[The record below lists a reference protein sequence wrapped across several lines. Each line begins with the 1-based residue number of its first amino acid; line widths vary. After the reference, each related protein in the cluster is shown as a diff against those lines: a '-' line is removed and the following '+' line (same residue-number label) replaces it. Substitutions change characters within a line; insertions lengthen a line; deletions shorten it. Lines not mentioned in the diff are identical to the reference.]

1 LKTFLLA
8 IAALALARV
17 SGAADL
23 RTSFANPP
31 ADCRI
36 MMRWWW
42 FGPAVAKPEIAREL
56 RVMQAAGI
64 GGVEIQ
70 PVYPVALDNP
80 AAGFK
85 NSPYLSGEFLDALAF
100 AARTAKQLGMRV
112 DITLGSGWPYGGPRT
127 PVTQAAGR
135 LRVERSAILPAL
147 ENGETLLAN
156 FPNKQLFFIAGRTGQ
171 QVKRASVGAEG
182 FVLDHYDR
190 SAIESHLAQVGE
202 RLLSA
207 FGATPPYA
215 VFSDSLE
222 VYGSDWTGDL
232 LREFKRR
239 RGYDL
244 TPHLPELVND
254 APESRAIRHDWG
266 KTLTELAEDRYLT
279 PIAAWAHRHHT
290 RFRSQTYGE
299 PPVILSSNALVDLSE
314 GEAGPRWRTF
324 NTSRWAASAN
334 HLYGRNI
341 TSTET
346 WTWLHAPSFRAT
358 PLDMKAEADLHFIEG
373 VNQLIGHGWP
383 YSPPQAGEPG
393 WRFYAAA
400 AFNEH
405 NPWFQVMPEITR
417 YLQRVSFLMRQG
429 KPVNDIAIY
438 LPTDDAWAAFTP
450 GKTSVN
456 KRLETLVSP
465 ALISQILNAGYNF
478 DYIDDR
484 ALAKTDL
491 PYRVLILPGVERM
504 PLETLKR
511 LEEFTHRGGIVIE
524 TLRKPALAPGF
535 LGAQSETPQ
544 IVELE
549 TRLHARFAASEQQL
563 GNVLRE
569 ALPPDLLV
577 SPAVAASIG
586 FAHRKVA
593 SADLY
598 FVVNTSNTPVGTIS
612 RFRTAG
618 TSAELWDPFTGRT
631 EEAYDA
637 SVLRLAPYES
647 RVIVFSND
655 PPRPL
660 KQTPAPQA
668 ASTLDLS
675 TNWTVTFNGLPQPV
689 QMTQLHSWTE
699 DAATRFYSGRAI
711 YRKSVDIPAD
721 LAGKTLLLDF
731 GEGERVQPVSGG
743 EAAGMRALL
752 ESPVRESA
760 LVYVNGQ
767 LAGSVWHPPYRVN
780 LTKWMHSGLNEL
792 RIEVANLAINEMAG
806 HALPGYKLLNQRY
819 GVRFVPQGF
828 ENFHA
833 LPAGI
838 LGHLQLLAT
847 Q

>member
-8 IAALALARV
+8 VAVIASAQISR
-17 SGAADL
+17 AADL
-23 RTSFANPP
+23 RTAFADPP

-42 FGPAVAKPEIAREL
+42 FGPAVTKQEIAREL
-56 RVMQAAGI
+56 HVMQAAGI

-70 PVYPVALDNP
+70 PVYPLALDNP
-80 AAGFK
+80 KTGFK
-85 NSPYLSGEFLDALAF
+85 NLPYLSSGFLDALSF
-100 AARTAKQLGMRV
+100 ASQTARQLGMRV
-112 DITLGSGWPYGGPRT
+112 DITLGSGWPYGGPLT
-127 PVTQAAGR
+127 PITQAAGR
-135 LRVERSAILPAL
+135 LRIEHSALLPAL
-147 ENGETLLAN
+147 ENGESLVAS
-156 FPNKQLFFIAGRTGQ
+156 FADQQLFFIASRTGQ

-190 SAIESHLAQVGE
+190 SAIESHLAQVGD

-207 FGATPPYA
+207 FGDHPPYA

-222 VYGSDWTGDL
+222 VYGSDWTADL
-232 LREFKRR
+232 PQEFKRR

-244 TPHLPELVND
+244 VPHLPELLGNTE
-254 APESRAIRHDWG
+254 AARNIRHDWG
-266 KTLTELAEDRYLT
+266 KTLTELAEERYLA

-290 RFRSQTYGE
+290 LFRSQTYGE

-314 GEAGPRWRTF
+314 GEAGPQWRAF
-324 NTSRWAASAN
+324 NTARWAASAN

-417 YLQRVSFLMRQG
+417 YLQRISFLARQG

-450 GKTSVN
+450 GKTSVD
-456 KRLETLVSP
+456 KEMETLLGP
-465 ALISQILNAGYNF
+465 ALIPQILNAGYNF

-484 ALAKTDL
+484 ALAQIGV

-504 PLETLKR
+504 PPQTIRR
-511 LEEFTHRGGIVIE
+511 LEEFIHRGGSVIE
-524 TLRKPALAPGF
+524 TRSKPILAARF
-535 LGAQSETPQ
+535 VADERQLGA
-544 IVELE
+544 
-549 TRLHARFAASEQQL
+549 A
-563 GNVLRE
+563 LRE
-569 ALPPDLLV
+569 VLPPDLEV
-577 SPAVAASIG
+577 SRASAPVIG
-586 FAHRKVA
+586 FTHRKLT
-593 SADLY
+593 DGDMY
-598 FVVNTSNTPVGTIS
+598 FVVNTSNAPVETTAH
-612 RFRTAG
+612 FRAQAV
-618 TSAELWDPFTGRT
+618 SAQRWDPFTGKT
-631 EEAYDA
+631 GESYDA
-637 SVLRLAPYES
+637 SELRLAPYES
-647 RVIVFSND
+647 RVIVFSKD
-655 PPRPL
+655 F
-660 KQTPAPQA
+660 KATPQHTPSIKIT
-668 ASTLDLS
+668 STLDLS
-675 TNWTVTFNGLPQPV
+675 TNWEVTFNGLPQPV
-689 QMTQLHSWTE
+689 QMQRLHSWT
-699 DAATRFYSGRAI
+699 DDQATRFYSGDAI
-711 YRKSVDIPAD
+711 YRKAIEIPA
-721 LAGKTLLLDF
+721 AFSGKTLILDF
-731 GEGERVQPVSGG
+731 GQGEGVAPPRVNV

-760 LVYVNGQ
+760 LVYVNGKP
-767 LAGSVWHPPYRVN
+767 AGSVWHPPYQLN
-780 LTKWMHSGLNEL
+780 LTKWLHPGSNTL
-792 RIEVANLAINEMAG
+792 RIDVANLAVNEMAG
-806 HALPGYKLLNQRY
+806 RALPDYKLLNQRY

-838 LGHLQLLAT
+838 LGHLQLLVVPNEA